1 MLLKEKE
8 RKNMYKEICP
18 DCKGNGHIKHNGL
31 YEETIVQC
39 TTCKSEGELKY
50 AQAEVDNFIYNT
62 YFRKRV

>member
-8 RKNMYKEICP
+8 RNNMYKEICP
-18 DCKGNGHIKHNGL
+18 DCKGNGYRKHNGL

-39 TTCKSEGELKY
+39 ETCKSEGEIKY
-50 AQAEVDNFIYNT
+50 AQSEVDYFIYNT

>member
-1 MLLKEKE
+1 
-8 RKNMYKEICP
+8 MYKEICP

-39 TTCKSEGELKY
+39 ETCKSEGEIKY
-50 AQAEVDNFIYNT
+50 AQSEVDNFIYNT

>member
-18 DCKGNGHIKHNGL
+18 DCKGNGYIKHNGL

-39 TTCKSEGELKY
+39 ETCKSEGELKY
-50 AQAEVDNFIYNT
+50 AQSEVDNFIYNT